1 MRRTC
6 DQPGKPDDGREKN
19 CRPSSLFGCEAPH
32 GSHRRHEPF
41 GEEQMNSPESTLSS
55 REVAETLRVTLRQ
68 AQRVIAS
75 GRLGS
80 VQRTGRARVT
90 RLALWRYLGVEAEM
104 MRLWLDHLDR
114 RAAADTEAT
123 KTTD

>member
-1 MRRTC
+1 
-6 DQPGKPDDGREKN
+6 
-19 CRPSSLFGCEAPH
+19 
-32 GSHRRHEPF
+32 
-41 GEEQMNSPESTLSS
+41 MNSPESTLSS

-75 GRLGS
+75 GRIRS
-80 VQRTGRARVT
+80 VHRTGRARVT